1 MRPLFF
7 LPLLVCALQASEHQ
21 GIVRFRNRP
30 IPGATISAVQG
41 PNRVSIVTDSSGRYS
56 LPDLTEG
63 TWTFRIE
70 ILCFAPTERLVTVG
84 PNEPPVVWDLEMLPL
99 GSIRAVAASGGSASV
114 IPALGRPSHPE
125 TDVATV
131 AQPSSTASEK
141 PVSSVRVEPKAS
153 SGAPPA
159 NSSAGLPPEAAT
171 DSFLVNGSVNN
182 SAASPF
188 SQSAAFGNM
197 RKRGKS
203 PYRFALSATLGNAIF
218 DARPYSLTG
227 LRSSK
232 AGYNQAQGAISMGGP
247 LAIPHILPRRRDI
260 SYFFLSYQWV
270 RNRNADNQAGLVPTE
285 AERAGD
291 LSQTVDSSGDT
302 VRFADPSTGAAVSSN
317 VIPASRISSQAT
329 ALLSRY
335 PLPNGQSGSYNYET
349 VLRST
354 NNSDTVQA
362 DVYEGFSGGNL
373 VTGRVRWQRNSAD
386 TPNLFGYTDTTHGAG
401 LNAAAIWGRRVSSR
415 LFTNLRLEYSRF
427 SSRVTPYFAYKEN
440 VSDNAGVTGNNQ
452 DPENWGPPALSFS
465 GGIAG
470 LEDGQYS
477 LIRNQTTGLCGS
489 LSWSRGTHT
498 VQAGA
503 DIRRQQFNTNGQEN
517 PRGTFGFTGDATAI
531 TSDGVTI
538 SGTGSDLAAFLFGIP
553 DTSKIAYGN
562 ADKYLRAG
570 MYDAYVNDDWHMR
583 PGLTVN
589 AGLRWEYGSPITE
602 LYGRLVN
609 LDITSGFAAASAV
622 AANSPTGTLTGT
634 QYPKSLMR
642 PDKLGIQPR
651 IGIAWRPIPASSL
664 LVRAGYGVYYDS
676 SVYQAVAIRMTQQP
690 PLSTSFSIQRS
701 AENPLTLANGFNK
714 PSSSTSNTFAVGP
727 NFQVGYAQTWQIKIQ
742 RDLPAALVLS
752 AGYLGTKGT
761 RAQQQFLPNTYPTGM
776 TSPCPACPSGFI
788 YLTSNG
794 NSIRHAAQIQL
805 RRRMHRGFQAALEY
819 TFAKAIDNASLGGR
833 GEGTAVI
840 AQDWLNL
847 RGERGLSTFDQRHLL
862 TIQTQYTTG
871 VETLGGMLLRGWR
884 SAAFRGWTLSGN
896 LTLGSGLPLTPVHS
910 SVVQGTG
917 VVGSIRPNYT
927 GASLYDAPA
936 GLHLNPSALTA
947 PASGEWGNAGR
958 NSIIGPSQFA
968 FSASIGRSFYD
979 ERFDVRADADN
990 VLNHVVYKKWNT
1002 SITSTQF
1009 GLPTAA
1015 NSMRNLRLTMRV
1027 RF

>member
-1 MRPLFF
+1 MRRIEL
-7 LPLLVCALQASEHQ
+7 LLLVASVSLASEHH
-21 GIVRFRNRP
+21 GIVRFRNQP
-30 IPGATISAVQG
+30 VPGVTVSAVQG
-41 PNRVSIVTDSSGRYS
+41 SNRVSTVTDSSGRYS
-56 LPDLTEG
+56 LPDLADG

-70 ILCFAPTERLVTVG
+70 MLCFTPVERLVTVG
-84 PNEPPVVWDLEMLPL
+84 PNEPLVVWDLEMLPI
-99 GSIRAVAASGGSASV
+99 GSIRTAAGSGTAASVMPSV
-114 IPALGRPSHPE
+114 ECSPRSV
-125 TDVATV
+125 TDVATEP
-131 AQPSSTASEK
+131 QPSSTGSDK
-141 PVSSVRVEPKAS
+141 PVSGVRAESKAS
-153 SGAPPA
+153 SDAPPA
-159 NSSAGLPPEAAT
+159 NSSAGLPPEAAS

-182 SAASPF
+182 GAASPF

-203 PYRFALSATLGNAIF
+203 PYQFALSATLGNAIF

-227 LRSSK
+227 LRSPK

-247 LAIPHILPRRRDI
+247 LAIPHILPRRDI

-291 LSQTVDSSGDT
+291 LSQTVDSSGDP
-302 VRFADPSTGAAVSSN
+302 VRFADPSSGAAASSN
-317 VIPASRISSQAT
+317 VIPASRVSPQAKV
-329 ALLSRY
+329 LLSRY

-354 NNSDTVQA
+354 NNSDTFQA
-362 DVYEGFSGGNL
+362 DVYEGFSRGNL

-386 TPNLFGYTDTTHGAG
+386 TPNLFGFTDTTHGAG
-401 LNAAAIWGRRVSSR
+401 LNAVAIWGRRVSSR
-415 LFTNLRLEYSRF
+415 LSTNLRLEYSRF
-427 SSRVTPYFAYKEN
+427 SSRVTPYFAYREN
-440 VSDNAGVTGNNQ
+440 VSGNAGVMGNNQ

-517 PRGTFGFTGDATAI
+517 PRGTFGFTGAATAI

-538 SGTGSDLAAFLFGIP
+538 SGTGSDLAGFLFGIP

-583 PGLTVN
+583 PGLSVN

-609 LDITSGFAAASAV
+609 LDITSGFGAASAV
-622 AANSPTGTLTGT
+622 VASSPTGTLTGT

-642 PDKLGIQPR
+642 PDKFGIQPR

-676 SVYQAVAIRMTQQP
+676 SVYQAIAIRMTQQP
-690 PLSTSFSIQRS
+690 PLSTSFSIQNS
-701 AENPLTLANGFNK
+701 TENPLTLANGFNK
-714 PSSSTSNTFAVGP
+714 PSSSTSNTFAVDP
-727 NFQVGYAQTWQIKIQ
+727 DFQVGYAQTWQAKVQ

-776 TSPCPACPSGFI
+776 TNPCPACPSGFI
-788 YLTSNG
+788 YLTSTG

-862 TIQTQYTTG
+862 TVQTQFITG
-871 VETLGGMLLRGWR
+871 LETLGGMLLRGWR
-884 SAAFRGWTLSGN
+884 SAALRGWTISSN
-896 LTLGSGLPLTPVHS
+896 LTLGSGLPLTPVYS

-927 GASLYDAPA
+927 GALLYDAPA
-936 GLHLNPSALTA
+936 GLHLNPLALTA
-947 PASGEWGNAGR
+947 PAGGEWGNAGR
-958 NSIIGPSQFA
+958 NSITGPSQFA

-979 ERFDVRADADN
+979 ERFEVRADADN

-1015 NSMRNLRLTMRV
+1015 DSMRNLRLTMRV